1 MIEMAK
7 PRLTWVETPRTIPSF
22 TPMAAIWPQDE
33 IPHGSV
39 SGCPIWTPSS
49 VKMAGCI
56 VALALTSATLP
67 ITQCGVQSTAMHS
80 TSLRRPEL
88 AARSTGS
95 HCGGHAT
102 AWLIFASL
110 TLGVVMCGMK
120 AVQKAA
126 ATPMRTSAL
135 VLEGPFLACRL
146 NEGA

>member
-1 MIEMAK
+1 MTAGFSSIVSPCA
-7 PRLTWVETPRTIPSF
+7 VE
-22 TPMAAIWPQDE
+22 
-33 IPHGSV
+33 
-39 SGCPIWTPSS
+39 
-49 VKMAGCI
+49 
-56 VALALTSATLP
+56 
-67 ITQCGVQSTAMHS
+67 
-80 TSLRRPEL
+80 
-88 AARSTGS
+88 ARSTGS

-135 VLEGPFLACRL
+135 VLEGPFCACRL